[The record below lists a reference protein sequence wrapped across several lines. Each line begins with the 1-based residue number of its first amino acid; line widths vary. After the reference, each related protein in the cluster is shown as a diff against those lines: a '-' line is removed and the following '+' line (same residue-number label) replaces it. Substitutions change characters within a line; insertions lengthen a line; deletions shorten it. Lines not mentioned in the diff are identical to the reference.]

1 MRGRTGS
8 RHRLCCFPVGGPRRS
23 SKGGM
28 GRESALQSGMRE
40 LALESFFRFGAEAA
54 CHAPVCWAG
63 LRRPL
68 SSPEAVT
75 TACTHSPMEVA
86 LRRLARAGMLTG
98 ADADATRCR
107 VVVQPSSSRCHRTEE
122 RFRWGSHRA
131 FRSLL
136 CPGRPVGGGPE
147 KAGRRQ
153 YGNAGRARA
162 RGGRSDRVSERA
174 SMRSTVADLARS
186 DALSGGI
193 RGSVLAAFVVL
204 ARGGARA
211 GKEFREPDRGGA
223 QVLRNGQAEG

>member
-1 MRGRTGS
+1 MRDRTGS
-8 RHRLCCFPVGGPRRS
+8 RHRLCCFTRRRPAPKLKGRNGPGIGPAIRHEGIGPGIVFPLRCGS
-23 SKGGM
+23 RMSRAGVL
-28 GRESALQSGMRE
+28 GR
-40 LALESFFRFGAEAA
+40 
-54 CHAPVCWAG
+54 V
-63 LRRPL
+63 RRPL

-75 TACTHSPMEVA
+75 TAWPHSPTEVA

-122 RFRWGSHRA
+122 RCRRRSHRA

-174 SMRSTVADLARS
+174 SMRSTVADLAWS
-186 DALSGGI
+186 DALSGAI